1 MLEEKK
7 PENIYQN
14 NEWGQEHVDKEEWIF
29 EPVLGVESNHMLE
42 VSQIVIDPIDVRH
55 DDQLSQSDEQVG
67 PAGGIVIQQ
76 VQ

>member
-1 MLEEKK
+1 MLGKK

-14 NEWGQEHVDKEEWIF
+14 NERGQEHVDKEEWIF

-55 DDQLSQSDEQVG
+55 DDQLCQSDEQVG